1 MAALLIYFILN
12 HTRYFI
18 IIIGELRKL
27 LDKIARCTDQ
37 VKRDQQFEPLQEII
51 TLVQFAN
58 DECDYGM
65 GMELGLDLFC
75 HGDQFHDTVMHLLP
89 LAYTLLQREPFRKI
103 IEEHLKHRSHTPLD
117 YCSC

>member
-1 MAALLIYFILN
+1 M
-12 HTRYFI
+12 
-18 IIIGELRKL
+18 
-27 LDKIARCTDQ
+27 
-37 VKRDQQFEPLQEII
+37 KRDREFEPLQEII

-75 HGDQFHDTVMHLLP
+75 HGDKFHDTVMHLLP
-89 LAYTLLQREPFRKI
+89 LAYSLLQREQFGRI
-103 IEEHLKHRSHTPLD
+103 VEEHLKHRSHTPLD

>member
-1 MAALLIYFILN
+1 MAVLLIHFILN
-12 HTRYFI
+12 HTQYII

-75 HGDQFHDTVMHLLP
+75 HGDQFHNTVMHLLP
-89 LAYTLLQREPFRKI
+89 LAYSLLQREPFGKI
-103 IEEHLKHRSHTPLD
+103 IEEHLKCRTQRPLD